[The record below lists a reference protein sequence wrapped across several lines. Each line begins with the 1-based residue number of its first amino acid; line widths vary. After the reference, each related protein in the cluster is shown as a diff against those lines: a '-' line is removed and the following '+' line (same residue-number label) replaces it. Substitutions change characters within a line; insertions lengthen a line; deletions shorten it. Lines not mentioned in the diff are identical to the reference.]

1 MDTVDV
7 KDQVVSMSGQ
17 EELDNVRIQLHQ
29 ALSHSDVQFP
39 LLSQLPKRPTT
50 ISPEYNFLFSTIS
63 PIMAVLFTNP
73 FDTAKVRLQLQNSTF
88 GPRVY
93 RNSIDCLM
101 KIARN
106 EGLRGLQKGL
116 VPAAWREGSK
126 NVFRIGMFEP
136 ILNILHNR
144 EVDGAP
150 PMWKRIVAAATS
162 GGLGAVA
169 CNPFELIKTRLQAES
184 KGNKAVAFEHSYTG
198 TWSAF
203 RTILRYEGVSGLYR
217 GSSMSV
223 LRAIVGSGANLPT
236 YSVMREYVLT
246 NQLLSD
252 NSVTDIVCSMISS
265 AVTAFVMNPVDVLR
279 TRVYNQPV
287 DANGNGLLYKS
298 GLDCLRKVLSTEGF
312 SALYKGFA
320 SSYMRLGPHFT
331 LTFVFL
337 EQMRRLRMEQSL
349 KTYTSQREKTLYGI
363 LQQFDVD
370 QNGRLDKEELTCLIH
385 AMVPPPH
392 SYFLS
397 EQQYTDLVSHH
408 VQQLLAAH
416 GTDREGTIALE
427 RLYQVVDDV
436 DALIRVHELR
446 AAFSFFDSDGS
457 GSISEEELKQAMKRL
472 VPKDV
477 KMSQD
482 VYDKLVHK
490 QVQRLFRYGDQDR
503 SGGIDFEEF
512 SRIAVDL
519 KRIQA
524 GTMLK
529 RWAVEAG
536 VAVD

>member
-1 MDTVDV
+1 MEKSNAEGHVP
-7 KDQVVSMSGQ
+7 SELGL
-17 EELDNVRIQLHQ
+17 EELDNVGIHVQ
-29 ALSHSDVQFP
+29 DVHADVHFP
-39 LLSQLPKRPTT
+39 LLAQLPKRPTT
-50 ISPEYNFLFSTIS
+50 VSPEYNFLFSTIS
-63 PIMAVLFTNP
+63 PVMAVLFTNP

-88 GPRVY
+88 GPTVY
-93 RNSIDCLM
+93 RNSIDCLI

-106 EGLRGLQKGL
+106 EGIRGLQKGL

-136 ILNILHNR
+136 ILNTLHNR
-144 EVDGAP
+144 ELDGAP

-184 KGNKAVAFEHSYTG
+184 KGNKAVAYEHSYSG

-203 RTILRYEGVSGLYR
+203 RSILKHEGVSGLYR

-223 LRAIVGSGANLPT
+223 VRAIVGSGANLPT

-246 NQLLSD
+246 NRLLAD
-252 NSVTDIVCSMISS
+252 NSFTDIVCSMISS
-265 AVTAFVMNPVDVLR
+265 AMTAFVMNPVDVLR

-312 SALYKGFA
+312 SALYKGFV

-337 EQMRRLRMEQSL
+337 EQMRRLRMERSL
-349 KTYTSQREKTLYGI
+349 ETYTSQRENAMYGI

-370 QNGRLDKEELTCLIH
+370 QNGRLDRAELTDLIRSMIPSH
-385 AMVPPPH
+385 H

-397 EQQYTDLVSHH
+397 EQQYTELVSLH
-408 VQQLLAAH
+408 VQQLLAAVDAE
-416 GTDREGTIALE
+416 TEGTIPLD
-427 RLYQVVDDV
+427 RLCRFADDV

-472 VPKDV
+472 VPKDI
-477 KMSQD
+477 KMSQA
-482 VYDKLVHK
+482 VYDKLIHK

-529 RWAVEAG
+529 RWTVEAG
-536 VAVD
+536 IAVD